1 MFNQD
6 DTENSYSLIEDPSIQ
21 RGGCKLSTD
30 DSVIDAS
37 IDSQVAQIAA
47 NILGSQRTTKHSDD

>member
-1 MFNQD
+1 FNQD
-6 DTENSYSLIEDPSIQ
+6 DTENRYSLVEDPSIQ

-30 DSVIDAS
+30 DSVIDAT

-47 NILGSQRTTKHSDD
+47 KLLGSQRTSTHKED